1 MQVESF
7 LVRFPPFDNLEP
19 GAVERIAA
27 ATQIGF
33 FPEGDTILTRGGPPS
48 AFLYVVRTGAVE
60 LLDDGTVIDLLE
72 EGELF
77 GHPSLIAGLPPTFS
91 VRSVEDT
98 LCYLID
104 RTVADEVLRTR
115 SGIEFL
121 AHGLARRGRL
131 VAQALEADRVV
142 RPPPPISAL
151 IHRGPITCPPE
162 TTVGDAASTMTE
174 ERVSSIVVIGD
185 DLLGIV
191 TDRDLRSKVV
201 ATGRD
206 LGAPVT
212 DVMSAPVITVRSD
225 ATADDALRVMLER
238 GFHHLPV
245 AGPEGRIVGVVS
257 DTELMG
263 LERTASF
270 GLLRALDR
278 ASSAD
283 EVTDAMSRLPRVAA
297 SVVMAGLDPVD
308 VGHVIA
314 SAIDTATRRLIHLAI
329 ADLGDPPGPWAWL
342 ALGSA
347 ARHEQSLDT
356 DQDHALVFLATD
368 VSFEEADGYF
378 EDLARR
384 VTDGLVAAGIP
395 RCRGGVMAESPA
407 WRADR
412 DRWLVTFRTQLAEPD
427 IGGTAFSNIA
437 LDFRRVAGSLE
448 VETEIERLVRDA
460 ARRGGLLRR
469 LASTALNLRPP
480 TGFLR
485 DFVLESEGE
494 QAGTLDVK
502 HGGITP
508 VTNLARTFAV
518 ATGSSSNRTI
528 ERLRAAVAAG
538 GIDAD
543 LGVGLEEAFR
553 LLWRIRL
560 EHQTSQLDRGE
571 TPDDA
576 VDPRRLG
583 ALTRRSLR
591 EAFRLI
597 AAGQRLLATTYG
609 IRMR

>member
-7 LVRFPPFDNLEP
+7 LVRFPPFDALED
-19 GAVERIAA
+19 GAMDRIAA

-33 FPEGDTILTRGGPPS
+33 FPDGSTILTRGGPPS
-48 AFLYVVRTGAVE
+48 TFLYVVRTGAVE
-60 LLDDGTVIDLLE
+60 LVDDDTVIDLLE

-91 VRSVEDT
+91 VRAVEDT

-131 VAQALEADRVV
+131 IAEAREGERIV

-151 IHRGPITCPPE
+151 IHREPIACAPS
-162 TTVGDAASTMTE
+162 TTVGEAAATMTE
-174 ERVSSIVVIGD
+174 ERVSSILVLGD
-185 DLLGIV
+185 ELLGIV
-191 TDRDLRSKVV
+191 TDRDLRMKVV

-212 DVMSAPVITVRSD
+212 DVMSAPVVTIRSD
-225 ATADDALRVMLER
+225 ATADDALRLMLER

-245 AGPEGRIVGVVS
+245 VDPHGRIVGVVS
-257 DTELMG
+257 DTELLG

-278 ASSAD
+278 ASTAD
-283 EVTDAMSRLPRVAA
+283 AVVGAMSGLPRVAA
-297 SVVMAGLDPVD
+297 SVVSAGMDPVD

-329 ADLGDPPGPWAWL
+329 AELGDPPGPWAWL

-356 DQDHALVFLATD
+356 DQDHALVFMATD
-368 VSFEEADGYF
+368 VSVQEADRYFEE
-378 EDLARR
+378 LARR
-384 VTDGLVAAGIP
+384 VTDGLVACGIP

-412 DRWLVTFRTQLAEPD
+412 DGWLETFETQLAERD

-437 LDFRRVAGSLE
+437 LDFRRVAGALE
-448 VETEIERLVRDA
+448 VETDIERLVRDA
-460 ARRGGLLRR
+460 ARRGGLIRK
-469 LASTALNLRPP
+469 LASTALNLKPP

-494 QAGTLDVK
+494 HSGTLDVK

-518 ATGSSSNRTI
+518 ATGASTNRTI

-560 EHQTSQLDRGE
+560 EHQTDQLDRGE

-597 AAGQRLLATTYG
+597 AAGQHLLSTTYG
-609 IRMR
+609 MRMR